1 MAPEPLNRLVQAT
14 VVSLIG
20 LRDVYR
26 SEVAFRQELLV
37 LLLVIP
43 AAWLLTS
50 VGVERALLI
59 GSWMLVIVVEMVNSA
74 IEAAIDRIG
83 RCSSPRGPSSI
94 CRTSACSD
102 WIFRLPPARIAIS
115 ASPGTTRTAAA
126 CRCRGVS
133 KPDG

>member
-1 MAPEPLNRLVQAT
+1 MASEPLNRLVRAT

-26 SEVAFRQELLV
+26 SEPAFRQELLV

-43 AAWLLTS
+43 AACLLTS
-50 VGVERALLI
+50 TGVERALLI

-83 RCSSPRGPSSI
+83 EQPHELSRKAKDLGSAAVFCSIVLSV
-94 CRTSACSD
+94 AV
-102 WIFRLPPARIAIS
+102 WILVL
-115 ASPGTTRTAAA
+115 
-126 CRCRGVS
+126 VS
-133 KPDG
+133 G